1 MATYNRRNALLYHT
15 MIIPG
20 LICLVVFAILPM
32 FGVMMAFQRF
42 VPAKGIFGSEFVG
55 LRNFQRIIKMMD
67 FRQVITNTLILSA
80 LKMAFGLL
88 APVTF
93 AIVLNECRSRIFK
106 RTVQTVVYLPHF
118 LSWVVLSVVFV
129 NFFSLS
135 GMFNNIVAALGGER
149 QVWLIRSGAFRQILV
164 VTDVWKGFGYGAIVY
179 LAAITSI
186 SPELYESASLD
197 GASRMQRIWHL
208 TLPGILPTVVLMATL
223 SLQNIL
229 NAGFD
234 QVYNL
239 YSPLV
244 YSTGDI
250 IDTYIYRTGLVNMQ
264 YSLSAAVGL
273 FKSLIGFIMIAL
285 SYVLAKRLA
294 GYAIF

>member
-1 MATYNRRNALLYHT
+1 MYNRKNALLYHT
-15 MIIPG
+15 MVIPG
-20 LICLVVFAILPM
+20 LVFLIIFSILPM
-32 FGVMMAFQRF
+32 FGVVLAFQKF
-42 VPAKGIFGSEFVG
+42 VPAKGILGSDFVG
-55 LRNFQRIIKMMD
+55 LRNFQRLLKMMD
-67 FRQVITNTLILSA
+67 FRQVVCNTLILSV
-80 LKMAFGLL
+80 LKITFGL
-88 APVTF
+88 AVPVMF
-93 AIVLNECRSRIFK
+93 AMILNECRLPVFK
-106 RTVQTVVYLPHF
+106 RTVQTIVYLPHF

-135 GMFNNIVAALGGER
+135 GMFNRAVTMLGGEA
-149 QVWLIRSGAFRQILV
+149 QVWLIRSRAFRLILV
-164 VTDVWKGFGYGAIVY
+164 ITDVWKGFGYGAIVY
-179 LAAITSI
+179 LAAITNI
-186 SPELYESASLD
+186 SPDLYEAASID
-197 GASRMQRIWHL
+197 GANRIQRIAHI

-250 IDTYIYRTGLVNMQ
+250 IDTYIYRTGLINMQ

-273 FKSLIGFIMIAL
+273 FKSLIGFIMISL
-285 SYVLAKRLA
+285 SYTLARRFA
-294 GYAIF
+294 GYSIF

>member
-1 MATYNRRNALLYHT
+1 
-15 MIIPG
+15 
-20 LICLVVFAILPM
+20 M
-32 FGVMMAFQRF
+32 FGVVLAFQKF
-42 VPAKGIFGSEFVG
+42 VPAKGILGSDFVG
-55 LRNFQRIIKMMD
+55 LRNFQRLLKMMD
-67 FRQVITNTLILSA
+67 FRQVVCNTLILSV
-80 LKMAFGLL
+80 LKITFGL
-88 APVTF
+88 AVPVMF
-93 AIVLNECRSRIFK
+93 AMILNECRLPVFK
-106 RTVQTVVYLPHF
+106 RTVQTIVYLPHF

-135 GMFNNIVAALGGER
+135 GMFNRAVTMLGGEA
-149 QVWLIRSGAFRQILV
+149 QVWLIRSRAFRLILV
-164 VTDVWKGFGYGAIVY
+164 ITDVWKGFGYGAIVY
-179 LAAITSI
+179 LAAITNI
-186 SPELYESASLD
+186 SPDLYEAASID
-197 GASRMQRIWHL
+197 GANRIQRIAHI

-250 IDTYIYRTGLVNMQ
+250 IDTYIYRTGLINMQ

-273 FKSLIGFIMIAL
+273 FKSLIGFIMISL
-285 SYVLAKRLA
+285 SYTLARRFA
-294 GYAIF
+294 GYSIF

>member
-1 MATYNRRNALLYHT
+1 